1 MNKSALVTLEMDVND
16 NGSDEFPEYLRQMIL
31 NYLQCKTELERYMV
45 EKIVSD
51 FMTESGKK
59 VYTLAMAEVVLYN
72 KKDLQRQ
79 LDNEERQRGKKNVIK
94 KDSQNLE

>member
-1 MNKSALVTLEMDVND
+1 
-16 NGSDEFPEYLRQMIL
+16 
-31 NYLQCKTELERYMV
+31 MV

-51 FMTESGKK
+51 FMTEGVKK

-79 LDNEERQRGKKNVIK
+79 LDNEERQQGKENVIK
-94 KDSQNLE
+94 KDSQIWSDE